1 MEDALNWGIGVVLW
15 FQKLS
20 PTLDLPFKILTNMGG
35 KEFFMLLL
43 PLIYWCVDRRSGMR
57 LTILFLLSSYVN
69 VLAKVWADQPRP
81 FQFDHQVEQLY
92 RAGGGG
98 FPSGHTQNSIVVWGY
113 LALQF
118 RRTWLWIVSGF
129 LVVFIPLSRIYL
141 GVHFPTDLLGGY
153 VLGAAI
159 LLLYRW
165 LEHLVGAWLAKKGL
179 GWQLGA
185 ALIVP
190 AFLFLILP
198 AERSYVTMVCATLAG
213 IGVGFALEGRHVGFD
228 CGGIWWK
235 RVLRFMVGGGG
246 IFFIWHGLKVTF
258 SGLEP
263 EPLFQFVC
271 YSLVGLWGG
280 FGAPWVFV
288 RLDLAGKRPKDNE
301 REMVQ

>member
-1 MEDALNWGIGVVLW
+1 MEDALNWGAGIVIW
-15 FQKLS
+15 FQEFS
-20 PTLDLPFKILTNMGG
+20 PTLDLPFKVLTTMGG

-43 PLIYWCVDRRSGMR
+43 PLVYWCVDRRIGMR
-57 LTILFLLSSYVN
+57 LIVLFLLSGYINLV
-69 VLAKVWADQPRP
+69 AKALADQPRP

-92 RAGGGG
+92 RAWGGG

-113 LALQF
+113 LALEF
-118 RRTWLWIVSGF
+118 RRTWLWIVSG
-129 LVVFIPLSRIYL
+129 LLMVFIPLSRIYL

-153 VLGAAI
+153 VLGLAI
-159 LLLYRW
+159 LLLSRRFEPAVGDW
-165 LEHLVGAWLAKKGL
+165 LGKKGL
-179 GWQLGA
+179 GRQIGA

-190 AFLFLILP
+190 AFLFLIQPGTGEYGIP
-198 AERSYVTMVCATLAG
+198 ACATLLG
-213 IGVGFALEGRHVGFD
+213 IGLGFALEGTYAGFD
-228 CGGIWWK
+228 PGGIWWV

-263 EPLFQFVC
+263 EPLFQFVR
-271 YSLVGLWGG
+271 YSMVGLWAG

-288 RLDLAGKRPKDNE
+288 RLDLAGTRLKDNE